1 MPVTTIV
8 QSIPIAR
15 GVETEGRS
23 GDPMSQ
29 TYAQRVATVEGALAD
44 RKVTPAA
51 GETLADVAAKVL
63 YALDHVPEKLR

>member
-1 MPVTTIV
+1 
-8 QSIPIAR
+8 
-15 GVETEGRS
+15 
-23 GDPMSQ
+23 MSQ